1 MNVTIEDILGLIK
14 ENENS
19 KKETIKI
26 KLERLPEK
34 EFEFK
39 KIDYKE
45 FLEIAETKNADEVMI
60 LNSCINPNLK
70 DSVLQ
75 KDIFEPTDIVKKVFL
90 FSEQQQI
97 LKILLKESGITKEN
111 SAVLVEKAVS
121 DIKN

>member
-14 ENENS
+14 ENEDS

-26 KLERLPEK
+26 KLERLPGK

-39 KIDYKE
+39 KVDYKE
-45 FLEIAETKNADEVMI
+45 FLEIAGAKNADEVMI
-60 LNSCINPNLK
+60 LNSCINPNLR
-70 DSVLQ
+70 DQILQ
-75 KDIFEPTDIVKKVFL
+75 KNMFEPTDIVKKVFL

-97 LKILLKESGITKEN
+97 LKILLEESGITKEN

>member
-14 ENENS
+14 ENEDS
-19 KKETIKI
+19 KKEIIKI
-26 KLERLPEK
+26 KLERLPNK

-39 KIDYKE
+39 KVDYKE
-45 FLEIAETKNADEVMI
+45 FLEIARAKNADEVMI

-70 DSVLQ
+70 DQILQ
-75 KDIFEPTDIVKKVFL
+75 KDMFEPTDIVKKIFL

-97 LKILLKESGITKEN
+97 LKIILEESRITTET

>member
-75 KDIFEPTDIVKKVFL
+75 KDIFEPTDILKKVFL

>member
-14 ENENS
+14 ENEDS
-19 KKETIKI
+19 KKKIIKI
-26 KLERLPEK
+26 KLERLPNK

-39 KIDYKE
+39 KVDYKE
-45 FLEIAETKNADEVMI
+45 FLEIAGAKNADEVMI
-60 LNSCINPNLK
+60 LNSCINPNLR
-70 DSVLQ
+70 DQILQ
-75 KDIFEPTDIVKKVFL
+75 KNMFEPTDIVKKVFL

-97 LKILLKESGITKEN
+97 LKILLEESGITKEN

>member
-14 ENENS
+14 ENEDS
-19 KKETIKI
+19 KKEIIKI
-26 KLERLPEK
+26 KLERLPGK

-39 KIDYKE
+39 KVDYKE
-45 FLEIAETKNADEVMI
+45 FLEIAGAKNADEVMI

-70 DSVLQ
+70 DQILQ
-75 KDIFEPTDIVKKVFL
+75 KGMFEPTDIVKKVFL
-90 FSEQQQI
+90 FSEQRQI

>member
-14 ENENS
+14 ENEDS

-26 KLERLPEK
+26 KLERLPNK

-39 KIDYKE
+39 KVDYKE
-45 FLEIAETKNADEVMI
+45 FLEIAEAKNADEVMI
-60 LNSCINPNLK
+60 LNSCINPNLR
-70 DSVLQ
+70 DQILQ
-75 KDIFEPTDIVKKVFL
+75 KNMFEPTDIVKKVFL

-97 LKILLKESGITKEN
+97 LKILLEESGITKEN

>member
-14 ENENS
+14 ENEDS
-19 KKETIKI
+19 KKEIIKI
-26 KLERLPEK
+26 KLERLPGK

-45 FLEIAETKNADEVMI
+45 FLEIAEAKNADEVMI